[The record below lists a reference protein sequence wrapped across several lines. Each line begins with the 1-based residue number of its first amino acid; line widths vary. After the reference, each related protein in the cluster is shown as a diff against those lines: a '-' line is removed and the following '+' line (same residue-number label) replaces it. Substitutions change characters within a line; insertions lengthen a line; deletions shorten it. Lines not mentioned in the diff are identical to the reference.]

1 MSSTIQNPHDR
12 FFRASMS
19 NPKVAREFIK
29 KHLPAHIAKKI
40 DPDSLKLMPGN
51 FIEDLQEWKTD
62 LLFTVTFEGA
72 PGYIYL
78 LIEHQR
84 KPERLMPL
92 RMLEYT
98 CKIIRT
104 HLQENRDTPLPC
116 IYPIVLYNGIKPY
129 PYTTDF
135 FELFSNPTFARE
147 LLLKPFQLIDLTQFP
162 DDDLKEQSLLG
173 IMELLLKYAFA
184 RDTLLLIKKIGTLLQ
199 KADQMHEIE
208 LLRESAEYVFQT
220 RSDDLSKNH
229 ILNEFK
235 KHVSTPTQKN
245 IMTIAEAFVEEGRQ
259 EGIQTG
265 IQTGIQKGRQEGQ
278 NEERKKFR
286 ALLHKQLERRFP
298 GQVTSNH
305 LGLLEEADGESLSL
319 WLERLIDAHCI
330 EEVFIW

>member
-1 MSSTIQNPHDR
+1 
-12 FFRASMS
+12 
-19 NPKVAREFIK
+19 
-29 KHLPAHIAKKI
+29 
-40 DPDSLKLMPGN
+40 
-51 FIEDLQEWKTD
+51 
-62 LLFTVTFEGA
+62 
-72 PGYIYL
+72 
-78 LIEHQR
+78 
-84 KPERLMPL
+84 
-92 RMLEYT
+92 
-98 CKIIRT
+98 
-104 HLQENRDTPLPC
+104 
-116 IYPIVLYNGIKPY
+116 VLYNGIKPY

-147 LLLKPFQLIDLTQFP
+147 LLLKPFQLIDLTQLS

-259 EGIQTG
+259 EGIQ
-265 IQTGIQKGRQEGQ
+265 KGRQEGR

-286 ALLHKQLERRFP
+286 TLLHKQLERRFP

-319 WLERLIDAHCI
+319 WLERLIDAHWI